1 MVAQFRAFLQGQWIF
16 LAHVLGLVAPGHD
29 IPVFRADQVQA
40 QPLDQWGS
48 DDLALLIDEGRR
60 QVDRQQGDLES
71 IRGRAQWLFTLGVAV
86 IAALGGGFVSARP
99 IFVLAVVWLVGLVT
113 LVYGVAGAAAVLTVK
128 ADFRVIHA
136 AVLSASTPP
145 IDHALAS
152 IYTRMMATGENTV
165 ATRLTVFRQAVVFC
179 LVGGCLGL
187 LAVLLTR

>member
-1 MVAQFRAFLQGQWIF
+1 VGSRFRAFLQGQWIY

-40 QPLDQWGS
+40 RPLDQWGS
-48 DDLALLIDEGRR
+48 DDLALLIEEGQR

-99 IFVLAVVWLVGLVT
+99 TFVLAAMWLVGLAI
-113 LVYGVAGAAAVLTVK
+113 LVYGVAGAAAILTVK

-136 AVLSASTPP
+136 AVLSTSTPP
-145 IDHALAS
+145 IDQALAS
-152 IYTRMMATGENTV
+152 SYTRMMATGENTV

>member
-1 MVAQFRAFLQGQWIF
+1 VVAQFRAFLQGQWIF

>member
-1 MVAQFRAFLQGQWIF
+1 MVARFRAFLQGQWIF